1 MILYLDQHRIMKKL
15 FLLSA
20 VLLISIFTYSQVGPI
35 AKISG
40 YVVDKNTQKPL
51 VGATVQF
58 QNGKGTLTDSSGFF
72 RISASPG
79 SYNLIISLLNYAE
92 KSINNIV
99 LTSGNEST
107 INIEM
112 EPSAKKL
119 DEIVIVNRRSSARAA
134 SLESPL
140 SIQRMT
146 TEEIKRN
153 PGGNFDISKVIQSL
167 PGVGG
172 GVGGGGYRNDI
183 IIRGG
188 APSENVYY
196 LDGIEIPI
204 LNHFGTQGSGGGP
217 QGILNANFIE
227 EVKIS
232 TSAFDARYDNALSSV
247 LQFKQKNGNNNRTQG
262 NAILSATDLAVTL
275 DGPVNSKT
283 TYLASVRRSYLQ
295 FLFQALDLPI
305 RPNYW
310 DFQFKTTT
318 KIDDKTTLNFIGLG
332 AIDEFSFA
340 APKEASLEKLYVIN
354 SNPLINQ
361 WNYTFGSSLKRLTKN
376 GFWNLAL
383 SRNMLD
389 NQLDKF
395 EDNDNPS
402 EATRTLL
409 TNSREA
415 ENKLRFDA
423 SVLKNGWKI
432 NYGASAQYVDFNN
445 EFFAL
450 VRKAIKDAS
459 GNIVQNGL
467 SINSI
472 NMIDFFKYGAFVQVS
487 KKILNERMSLSLGT
501 RIDGNSLST
510 SERNPFKQFSPRF
523 SLSYAASE
531 KINLNASIGRY
542 YKLPS
547 YTQLGFGNIY
557 SSSIIRNPGEY
568 IASTHYVSGIEYIP
582 NNSFRLTVEGFY
594 KYYDKYPIS
603 IIDGVSLAN
612 KGTEIGTIGNEPVIQ
627 VGNGKAYGLELLA
640 QKKLTKRFFG
650 ILSYTY
656 YHSKFTDKTGKFLP
670 ASWDNRHLLSITWGY
685 KFKKNWELGLKFRY
699 QGAAPYTPFDL
710 LNSRIN
716 YLTQGVGQLDNSQ
729 YNTLRLDPFNSS
741 DVRIDKKWNFSRFTL
756 NLFMDVSNWYG
767 SKIAGRPEYTFERTA
782 DGSSFSTA
790 DGKPIKTD
798 GSNAIPVIL
807 PNISSISTPTIGF
820 IVEF

>member
-1 MILYLDQHRIMKKL
+1 MRNL
-15 FLLSA
+15 FLLTLSFT
-20 VLLISIFTYSQVGPI
+20 IIFFAQAQVGPT
-35 AKISG
+35 ATISG

-51 VGATVQF
+51 SGATVQLS
-58 QNGKGTLTDSSGFF
+58 NGKGKPTDSIGFF
-72 RISASPG
+72 RIITSPG
-79 SYNLIISLLNYAE
+79 TYNLTVTLLNYTE
-92 KSINNIV
+92 KTISNIV

-140 SIQRMT
+140 SIQKMT

-247 LQFKQKNGNNNRTQG
+247 LQFKQKSGNNNRTQG
-262 NAILSATDLAVTL
+262 NAILSATDLALTL

-318 KIDDKTTLNFIGLG
+318 KIDEKTTLNFIGLG

-340 APKEASLEKLYVIN
+340 APKEASLEKLYVLN

-361 WNYTFGSSLKRLTKN
+361 WNYTFGTSLKRLTKN
-376 GFWNLAL
+376 GYWNLAL

-395 EDNDNPS
+395 EDNENPS
-402 EATRTLL
+402 EETRTLL

-423 SVLKNGWKI
+423 STIKNGWKL
-432 NYGASAQYVDFNN
+432 NYGASTQYVDFNN

-450 VRKAIKDAS
+450 IRKAIKDAN
-459 GNIVQNGL
+459 GAILQNGS
-467 SINSI
+467 SINSV
-472 NMIDFFKYGAFVQVS
+472 NMIDFFKYGAFIQVS
-487 KKILNERMSLSLGT
+487 KKIFNERMALSFGT
-501 RIDGNSLST
+501 RVDGNSLAT
-510 SERNPFKQFSPRF
+510 SESNPFKQFSPRF
-523 SLSYAASE
+523 SLSYAATD

-547 YTQLGFGNIY
+547 YTQLGYGNIY
-557 SSSIIRNPGEY
+557 SSSIIKNPGEY
-568 IASTHYVSGIEYIP
+568 ISSNHYVTGIEYIP

-594 KYYDKYPIS
+594 KYYDNYPIS

-612 KGTEIGTIGNEPVIQ
+612 KGTEIGSVGNEPVIQ
-627 VGNGKAYGLELLA
+627 VGKGKAYGIELLA

-656 YHSKFTDKTGKFLP
+656 YHSKFSDRTGNFIP

-710 LNSRIN
+710 VSSRLN
-716 YLTQGVGQLDNSQ
+716 YLTQGTGVYDNSQ

-741 DVRIDKKWNFSRFTL
+741 DVRIDKKWNFNRFTL
-756 NLFMDVSNWYG
+756 NLFMDVSNWYV
-767 SKIAGRPEYTFERTA
+767 SKISGRPEYTFERTNN
-782 DGSSFSTA
+782 GTSFATT
-790 DGKPIKTD
+790 DNKPIKSD

-807 PNISSISTPTIGF
+807 PNISSITTPTIGF